1 MARAGKG
8 DLVDYGKGVQT
19 KKKGGKL
26 TVPAFEELA
35 NNETINE
42 RQEIQET
49 NNANTAEVI
58 NEQQNADKLKHV
70 HDKFTEQFLEQFK
83 KNVTKEDTHTRQTW
97 LIKNETIKRLE
108 KLSIEKRKGFKTELV
123 NQALEMF
130 LDRIEK

>member
-42 RQEIQET
+42 RPEIQET

-58 NEQQNADKLKHV
+58 QEHEVVNEQQNAYKLKHV
-70 HDKFTEQFLEQFK
+70 HDKFTEQ
-83 KNVTKEDTHTRQTW
+83 
-97 LIKNETIKRLE
+97 
-108 KLSIEKRKGFKTELV
+108 
-123 NQALEMF
+123 
-130 LDRIEK
+130 